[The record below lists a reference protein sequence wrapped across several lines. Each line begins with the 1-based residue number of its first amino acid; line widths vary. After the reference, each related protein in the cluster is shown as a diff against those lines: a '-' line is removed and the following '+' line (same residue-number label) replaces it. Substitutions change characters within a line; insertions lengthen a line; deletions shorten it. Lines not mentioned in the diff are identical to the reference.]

1 MGKKHLTKIFTNN
14 KNILG
19 GKNTI
24 YLLNSLQITATNFT
38 DKN

>member
-1 MGKKHLTKIFTNN
+1 MGEKHFTKIFINN
-14 KNILG
+14 KNILF
-19 GKNTI
+19 GKI